1 MTSKVAIIAI
11 VGLAL
16 FLASC
21 AAEAVRKA
29 GNDLKRSKA
38 AYTECLRQNTI
49 DEEASAAKLQKG
61 LERIFKEVG
70 LPKSF
75 AERSRQLTKES
86 RQIRTELRASRARFC
101 QGDPGCLAKV
111 YPCPELKD
119 IYEIDLK
126 TFQKLTR

>member
-1 MTSKVAIIAI
+1 MTSKVATIAV

-16 FLASC
+16 FLSSC

-29 GNDLKRSKA
+29 GDDLKRSKA

-49 DEEASAAKLQKG
+49 DEEARSAKVQKDV
-61 LERIFKEVG
+61 ERIFKEAG
-70 LPKSF
+70 LGKEFVRAYGASF
-75 AERSRQLTKES
+75 CR
-86 RQIRTELRASRARFC
+86 
-101 QGDPGCLAKV
+101 DPGCLAKV

-126 TFQKLTR
+126 TFQTLTR